1 MKRFFSS
8 LFTSSQKRTER
19 EYAEKFACYEMQLS
33 EYGCSLM
40 NMPKALGDLA
50 KIVAKKSLKECEV
63 DSVLFRQ
70 KIEYHN
76 FALTNALTHLAEL
89 DYAGQELIVRYCLRY
104 ELQPCI
110 GSANAIEQIIPS
122 AREMSCT
129 FYQAVEA
136 AAVAANMTVEEAFGI
151 HKPL

>member
-50 KIVAKKSLKECEV
+50 KIVAKKV
-63 DSVLFRQ
+63 
-70 KIEYHN
+70 
-76 FALTNALTHLAEL
+76 
-89 DYAGQELIVRYCLRY
+89 
-104 ELQPCI
+104 
-110 GSANAIEQIIPS
+110 
-122 AREMSCT
+122 
-129 FYQAVEA
+129 
-136 AAVAANMTVEEAFGI
+136 
-151 HKPL
+151 